1 MWSSLAF
8 EPNILHKPTNLLVA
22 FRMPIPLARDEMVAF
37 VLPGFQ
43 RASGSGFFL
52 GGPAIDDDYRSVRVA
67 YLHGVVFRGVRMGIM
82 AV

>member
-1 MWSSLAF
+1 
-8 EPNILHKPTNLLVA
+8 
-22 FRMPIPLARDEMVAF
+22 MVAF

-52 GGPAIDDDYRSVRVA
+52 GGPAIDDDYRYVRVA
-67 YLHGVVFRGVRMGIM
+67 YLHGFILMGVRMGII